1 MRRSETFFEHEF
13 LEYAWSDRTV
23 AALARVNRAY
33 GAEILRPTIHQGKRK
48 LQAAEYVGVARLGAE
63 TFQILPKM
71 FRSANRE
78 IAAQEAARNLLH
90 MLAYANEL
98 QIREH
103 ALAPLLTQDAD
114 WFEILTRLF
123 ATHLQAEWQRGAQRN
138 YQRVEDELPLLKG
151 KWRIGEQL
159 RHPLQQHRFFVAY
172 DEFTSD
178 NALNRV
184 FRFVV
189 ERLWH
194 LTRDAQNRQRLGE
207 LRQWLDEVTL
217 VSTLTVDDAPPTL
230 ITRLNERFAPLLN
243 LARLFLAQRSL
254 QLAARDVETFAF
266 VLDMNALF
274 EGFLVNFI
282 RRHRDEIL
290 PQFPNADLLAQTR
303 GATRHLAE
311 HETRGKVFHLK
322 PDLAV
327 CAENSFPLLVDTK
340 YKTLDLN
347 KNNFGVSQ
355 SDFYQMYAYSQQYE
369 CPHIVLLYPQ
379 TAGMENAL
387 NEKFQ
392 VARPLRFSET
402 SKVSALQTAATI
414 RVATVDVRG
423 DLGRREERGK
433 LIAELKTIFGEDTNG

>member
-1 MRRSETFFEHEF
+1 MSRTHICFEHEHV
-13 LEYAWSDRTV
+13 EHAWTDREV
-23 AALARVNRAY
+23 VALARLNRAY
-33 GAEILRPTIHQGKRK
+33 GAEILRATIHQGKRK
-48 LQAAEYVGVARLGAE
+48 LQAAEYVGVVRLGAQ

-71 FRSANRE
+71 FRSADE
-78 IAAQEAARNLLH
+78 KIAAHEATRNLLH
-90 MLAYANEL
+90 MLAYANNL

-103 ALAPLLTQDAD
+103 ALAPLLKQNAD

-123 ATHLQAEWQRGAQRN
+123 AAHLQAEWQRGAQRD
-138 YQRVEDELPLLKG
+138 YQRIEDELPLLKG

-159 RHPLQQHRFFVAY
+159 RRPVQHHRFHVAY

-194 LTRDAQNRQRLGE
+194 LTRDTHNRQRLGE
-207 LRQWLDEVTL
+207 LRQWLDEVAL
-217 VSTLTVDDAPPTL
+217 VSTLSVDDAPPTL

-254 QLAARDVETFAF
+254 QLAARDMETFAF

-274 EGFLVNFI
+274 EGFIVNFI

-290 PQFPNADLLAQTR
+290 SQYANADLLAQTR
-303 GATRHLAE
+303 GATRHLAH
-311 HETRGKVFHLK
+311 HEIHGNIFHLK
-322 PDLAV
+322 PDLAARV
-327 CAENSFPLLVDTK
+327 ENSFPLLIDTK
-340 YKTLDLN
+340 YKTLDVT

-355 SDFYQMYAYSQQYE
+355 TDFYQMYAYARQYH

-379 TAGMENAL
+379 TAGMEYAVH
-387 NEKFQ
+387 EKF
-392 VARPLRFSET
+392 
-402 SKVSALQTAATI
+402 KVQGTDETI

-423 DLGRREERGK
+423 DLGKREERNNVIEQLK
-433 LIAELKTIFGEDTNG
+433 EIFAEDKNG

>member
-1 MRRSETFFEHEF
+1 MSRAQICFEHES
-13 LEYAWSDRTV
+13 LEYAWNERAF
-23 AALARVNRAY
+23 AALTRLNRAY
-33 GAEILRPTIHQGKRK
+33 GADVLRATFQHGKKK
-48 LQAAEYVGVARLGAE
+48 LQAAEYVGVVRLGAE

-71 FRSANRE
+71 HRSADRT
-78 IAAQEAARNLLH
+78 IAAREATHNLLH

-194 LTRDAQNRQRLGE
+194 LTRDAHNRQRLGE

-254 QLAARDVETFAF
+254 QLAARDLETFAF

-282 RRHRDEIL
+282 RRHRGEIL

-327 CAENSFPLLVDTK
+327 CVENSFPLLVDTK

-355 SDFYQMYAYSQQYE
+355 SDFYQMYAYSQQYA
-369 CPHIVLLYPQ
+369 CLHIVLLYPQ
-379 TAGMENAL
+379 TAGMENAV
-387 NEKFQ
+387 NQKFK
-392 VARPLRFSET
+392 VAGTQE
-402 SKVSALQTAATI
+402 TI

-423 DLGRREERGK
+423 DLGKREARNELVK
-433 LIAELKTIFGEDTNG
+433 ELKKTFEEE